1 MFRLHAFEFKKLIQI
16 GIPILGSQLSYML
29 MGTTDTIVAGR
40 ASSADLAGLGVGSA
54 IFNTI
59 WFLIAGVIFAVTPIV
74 AQLYGSKKYEKIG
87 KKLREALWISFFL
100 GLAVCIILFFMG
112 NFLSYL
118 PIDNSITSISSSYL
132 KALSVG
138 IIFTESESGMI

>member
-1 MFRLHAFEFKKLIQI
+1 
-16 GIPILGSQLSYML
+16 ML

-100 GLAVCIILFFMG
+100 GLAVCIILFFIG

-138 IIFTESESGMI
+138 IIFMTIFTTLRCYSEGMALKRHVF

>member
-1 MFRLHAFEFKKLIQI
+1 MFKSHIYEFKKLIQI
-16 GIPILGSQLSYML
+16 GVPILGSQLSYML

-74 AQLYGSKKYEKIG
+74 AQLYGAKKFNDIG
-87 KKLREALWISFFL
+87 TKLREVLWIALAL
-100 GLAVCIILFFMG
+100 GFAV
-112 NFLSYL
+112 
-118 PIDNSITSISSSYL
+118 
-132 KALSVG
+132 
-138 IIFTESESGMI
+138 